1 MLLFG
6 MLHIFGEWF
15 LHQRKTLDALEL
27 VTVAIHSTTRT
38 QNEKHFF
45 KKKKKKEMYTTNQCE
60 LKILVVIHHSN
71 YN

>member
-45 KKKKKKEMYTTNQCE
+45 KKKKKKKN
-60 LKILVVIHHSN
+60 
-71 YN
+71 